1 MIAAHTSSSPMSL
14 YFEWMA
20 VIFWGLVFIRVG
32 FSRKP
37 LPGPFKIPGKIIRFI
52 LVIVT
57 FGLLAGCSNPDPLAV
72 ASGPVFQLNS
82 GHWQPSPQDLAGPPA
97 VTNP

>member
-1 MIAAHTSSSPMSL
+1 MDIVHSAQFVGIIGSSIML
-14 YFEWMA
+14 FWA
-20 VIFWGLVFIRVG
+20 VYRQSRSSKPVTFIFWGPLKLMQVSLIILAFG
-32 FSRKP
+32 FLS
-37 LPGPFKIPGKIIRFI
+37 
-52 LVIVT
+52 
-57 FGLLAGCSNPDPLAV
+57 ACSNPDPLAV